1 MQFFYFFFLS
11 SKLRLL
17 VLFLKGN
24 KAFQNYLHKIYV
36 VMETIQVSQCGSVC
50 QALLLSITYF
60 AIYLIVL
67 WKIHSMQRCQMPC
80 YAFVFFPFDSFE
92 VWIKTYIS
100 PFMIPIAVKY
110 WIFHWISKRDLSFNL
125 WSSLHFQKK
134 GEFIIRLAYAPIIL
148 EVAAKEIKGIHR

>member
-24 KAFQNYLHKIYV
+24 KAFQNYLHKIYM
-36 VMETIQVSQCGSVC
+36 VMETIQVSQCESVC

-80 YAFVFFPFDSFE
+80 YAFVFFPLLIPLKSE
-92 VWIKTYIS
+92 LKLTYLLSWFPLLLNTGYSTGFQKGICHLTS
-100 PFMIPIAVKY
+100 GPPF
-110 WIFHWISKRDLSFNL
+110 ISKRKVNS
-125 WSSLHFQKK
+125 
-134 GEFIIRLAYAPIIL
+134 
-148 EVAAKEIKGIHR
+148 